1 MEDVVIILQGKILF
15 LNLYTNSNCNRYYD
29 RPHSLFL
36 FRASG
41 NLKGKQDWLI
51 TLELAILLRIIII
64 MASTIAMKMED
75 KQ

>member
-1 MEDVVIILQGKILF
+1 MILTPIAIVTGIIK
-15 LNLYTNSNCNRYYD
+15 D
-29 RPHSLFL
+29 RPQSLFI

-41 NLKGKQDWLI
+41 NLKGKQDWQT